1 MSSFTKTI
9 KQKKLMSESNLY
21 NNCNTESF
29 DNNLNQYIDNDNS
42 SQVIV
47 EDWRGLTRSIRRVR
61 RIIPSRRR
69 YRRRRYRRRRYR
81 RRRSRKKKKKNVD
94 GRKLGDA

>member
-1 MSSFTKTI
+1 MSK
-9 KQKKLMSESNLY
+9 SNLY

-61 RIIPSRRR
+61 RIIPS
-69 YRRRRYRRRRYR
+69 
-81 RRRSRKKKKKNVD
+81 NVI
-94 GRKLGDA
+94 